1 MIRIVRLFI
10 LFFLAVFVTSC
21 EEVIMLDLNTTAPQV
36 VIEAIWDGSDS
47 VLEVTCSRT
56 VNFYDDTLF
65 NPITDARIVLNDPG
79 KGVVPIEQ
87 TGPGVY
93 QLEGYTPLPGAFYS
107 LEVEMDAVIYTALA
121 MAPYPVS
128 IADVVILPVDIQ
140 GPPPEIKFFT
150 INTGWFDPP
159 GTKNLYRLR
168 TYYNGVT
175 EAGSYTLLTDVNRD
189 GELLY
194 NVLLM
199 NGLNVGDSIRLELLS
214 IDQEMY
220 DYYLQVTDIQSAGFS
235 SAAPYNPTGNFS
247 NNALGYFGICFSNT
261 KEVVVP

>member
-21 EEVIMLDLNTTAPQV
+21 EEVIILDLNTTAPQV
-36 VIEAIWDGSDS
+36 VIEAIWDGSGS

-65 NPITDARIVLNDPG
+65 NPVTDARIVLNDPA
-79 KGVVPIEQ
+79 KGAVPIEQ
-87 TGPGVY
+87 TRPGVY
-93 QLEGYTPLPGAFYS
+93 QLVGYTPLPGGFYS

-121 MAPYPVS
+121 TAPYPVS

-159 GTKNLYRLR
+159 GKKNFYRLR
-168 TYYNGVT
+168 TY
-175 EAGSYTLLTDVNRD
+175 
-189 GELLY
+189 
-194 NVLLM
+194 
-199 NGLNVGDSIRLELLS
+199 
-214 IDQEMY
+214 
-220 DYYLQVTDIQSAGFS
+220 
-235 SAAPYNPTGNFS
+235 
-247 NNALGYFGICFSNT
+247 
-261 KEVVVP
+261 